1 MPDVLTAIADIIEY
15 RVFTLPHAGAGH
27 TNVNGPGMS
36 FEMYC
41 KDRLVGLEPGD
52 DVNREQM
59 YRQYLAYQGAANNPP
74 DAMYR
79 GGDDGDA
86 FEFKKSE
93 GSPLGDISL
102 NSSWPKDRLT
112 VGSHGI
118 LEDCRDCESWT
129 ERNLFYVCGGVP
141 QGTSRVAW
149 IWICDARLMAAEA
162 AVYERLREGIRQGI
176 IGIPGVQ
183 FAETTELGKVKHV
196 DPGASTSLRIRGMW
210 SIAKP
215 GKLFADLPGVCHSR
229 NANLH
234 ALIRRERWLS
244 YPAAS
249 RNRLER
255 MRGSG
260 GTTIGEVTVP
270 NPNGGAP
277 IPSMLVRFE
286 ITPT

>member
-1 MPDVLTAIADIIEY
+1 MPDVLTAIADIIKH
-15 RVFTLPHAGAGH
+15 RTFMLPHAGAGH
-27 TNVNGPGMS
+27 TNINGPGMS

-52 DVNREQM
+52 DVNRERM
-59 YRQYLAYQGAANNPP
+59 YREYLSYQGAANNPP

-79 GGDDGDA
+79 GGNDGDA

-118 LEDCRDCESWT
+118 LEECRNCEPWT

-149 IWICDARLMAAEA
+149 IWICDARLMAAEET
-162 AVYERLREGIRQGI
+162 VYERLREGIRRGI

-183 FAETTELGKVKHV
+183 FAETTELGKVKRV

-215 GKLFADLPGVCHSR
+215 GKLFKELPGVSHSSTPH
-229 NANLH
+229 LH
-234 ALIRRERWLS
+234 ALIRLERWLS
-244 YPAAS
+244 LPAES

-255 MRGSG
+255 MHGSS
-260 GTTIGEVTVP
+260 GTTVSEVAVP

-286 ITPT
+286 VTSA